1 MGMWKDPIVEEVR
14 KVRQKHAGK
23 FNNDIHAIVADLRE
37 QEKTSRRKL
46 VSLKPKKPRARPK
59 RA

>member
-1 MGMWKDPIVEEVR
+1 MWKDPIVEEVR
-14 KVRQKHAGK
+14 KVRQKHAAK
-23 FNNDIHAIVADLRE
+23 FNNDIDAILADLHE
-37 QEKTSRRKL
+37 QEKQSGRKL

>member
-1 MGMWKDPIVEEVR
+1 MWKDPIVEEVR
-14 KVRQKHAGK
+14 KVRQKHAAT
-23 FNNDIHAIVADLRE
+23 FNNDIDAIIADLRE
-37 QEKTSRRKL
+37 QEKKSGRNL